1 MEKKIKKILRLQIK
15 AGLANPAPPIGP
27 ACGGAGINIMDFCTK
42 FNTIT
47 KNKTGQLLPV
57 VVKVYEDKTFSF
69 IIKNPTVSFQLM
81 EAAELTKG
89 SKEPNRTKV
98 GKISLKKVIIIAE
111 NKMSDFNCFTFKSAI
126 SMIAGTARSIGIEL
140 LGDNEEIN

>member
-15 AGLANPAPPIGP
+15 AGSANPSPPIGP
-27 ACGGAGINIMDFCTK
+27 ACGAAGINIMDFCNK
-42 FNTIT
+42 FNTLT

-57 VVKVYEDKTFSF
+57 VVKVYDDKSFSF
-69 IIKNPTVSFQLM
+69 LIKNPMVSVQLM
-81 EAAELTKG
+81 EAASLTKG

-98 GKISLKKVIIIAE
+98 GKISLKKVVIIAE
-111 NKMSDFNCFTFKSAI
+111 NKMSDLNCFTLKSAI

-140 LGDNEEIN
+140 LGE

>member
-15 AGLANPAPPIGP
+15 AGSANPAPPVGP
-27 ACGGAGINIMDFCTK
+27 ACGAAGIKIIDFCNQ
-42 FNTIT
+42 FNNLS

-69 IIKNPTVSFQLM
+69 LIKNPTVSVQLM
-81 EAAELTKG
+81 EAASLKKG

-98 GKISLKKVIIIAE
+98 GKISLKKVISIAE
-111 NKMSDFNCFTFKSAI
+111 NKISDFNCFNLKAAI
-126 SMIAGTARSIGIEL
+126 SMVSGTARSIGIEI
-140 LGDNEEIN
+140 LG

>member
-15 AGLANPAPPIGP
+15 AGSANPSPPIGP
-27 ACGGAGINIMDFCTK
+27 ACGAAGINIMDFCNK
-42 FNTIT
+42 FNTLT

-57 VVKVYEDKTFSF
+57 VVKVYDDKSFSF
-69 IIKNPTVSFQLM
+69 LIKNPTVSVQLM
-81 EAAELTKG
+81 EAASLTKG

-98 GKISLKKVIIIAE
+98 GKISLKKVVIIAE
-111 NKMSDFNCFTFKSAI
+111 NKMSDLNCFTLKSAI

-140 LGDNEEIN
+140 LGE

>member
-15 AGLANPAPPIGP
+15 AGGANPSPPIGP
-27 ACGGAGINIMDFCTK
+27 ACGAAGIQIMDFCNQ
-42 FNTIT
+42 FNNLT

-69 IIKNPTVSFQLM
+69 LIKNPTVAFQLM
-81 EAAELTKG
+81 EAASLKKG

-98 GKISLKKVIIIAE
+98 GKISLKKVISIAE
-111 NKMSDFNCFTFKSAI
+111 NKMSDFNCFNLKAAI
-126 SMIAGTARSIGIEL
+126 SMVAGTARSIGIEI
-140 LGDNEEIN
+140 LGE